1 VLSLLA
7 AVKVQKDKKVKKKKE
22 DAPSPSSTTDN
33 EIDAKEGEQGRVSPF
48 EKIDVAVT
56 KPGVTKK
63 SKPAP
68 ATSRWQQEEAEKKAR
83 LEAKRRQARLDQKWL
98 DEQRE
103 KYATINAA
111 DRLARARDDAR
122 AARNFWIGIGGDHS
136 QQQQE
141 EGRYFAQQANSVD
154 AQQGDFATAAGTLH
168 ASVSLAGTE
177 TFAFVEAT
185 STHAEQQQPPP
196 LTGSAAG
203 QLLSTGVVP
212 WLRGKEGCSEFFRS
226 LGESAHDPC
235 RPTDTY
241 EPTHPTTR

>member
-1 VLSLLA
+1 
-7 AVKVQKDKKVKKKKE
+7 
-22 DAPSPSSTTDN
+22 
-33 EIDAKEGEQGRVSPF
+33 
-48 EKIDVAVT
+48 VT

-63 SKPAP
+63 SKRAP

-83 LEAKRRQARLDQKWL
+83 LEAKRRQARLDQEWL

-154 AQQGDFATAAGTLH
+154 AQQSDFATAAGTLH

-177 TFAFVEAT
+177 TSAFIEAT
-185 STHAEQQQPPP
+185 STHVEQQPPP
-196 LTGSAAG
+196 LTG
-203 QLLSTGVVP
+203 LLSTGVVP
-212 WLRGKEGCSEFFRS
+212 WLRGKEGCSGFFRS